1 MAQKLSLKFNQSK
14 FSDLISKL
22 KDLTGIEDVIKIK
35 FDRDN
40 MVLYS
45 VLQNEQQVSA
55 MKTYVVKTNDYLQ
68 GFDSDET
75 IDFVVTSAPKFVKN
89 IQFFNTEKDIK
100 LDIIYKPVPEEDNLM
115 HVRSAQLSNGKL
127 KISVIGGE
135 QYKVRQITKSFID
148 TRLNPKNSKWS
159 FKVSNQD
166 FSDIKKLSNINS
178 EDRIINITVQDGKVT
193 FNETSKWELE
203 VDSIESK
210 SQHLIFGKKYLSNIN
225 CEDETITFHIF
236 ETFILVREKDSSL
249 MLSFEQDFSTED

>member
-1 MAQKLSLKFNQSK
+1 MAQKISLKFVQSN
-14 FSDLISKL
+14 FTDLLTKL

-35 FDRDN
+35 FDKDN
-40 MVLYS
+40 MILYS

-55 MKTYVVKTNDYLQ
+55 MKTYVVNTQDYIQ
-68 GFDSDET
+68 GFTTDET
-75 IDFVVTSAPKFVKN
+75 IDFVITSAPKFVKN
-89 IQFFNTEKDIK
+89 IQFFNTDKDIK
-100 LDIIYKPVPEEDNLM
+100 LDLIYKPVPEEDNLM

-135 QYKVRQITKSFID
+135 QYKVRQITKSFIE

-159 FKVSNQD
+159 FKVSNED

-203 VDSIESK
+203 VDIIQSK
-210 SQHLIFGKKYLSNIN
+210 NQHLMFGKKYLSNIN
-225 CEDETITFHIF
+225 CEDDTITFNIF
-236 ETFILVREKDSSL
+236 ETFILVREKDSNL
-249 MLSFEQDFSTED
+249 MLSFEQDFTNED

>member
-1 MAQKLSLKFNQSK
+1 MAQKLSLKFVQSR
-14 FSDLISKL
+14 FTDLISKL

-35 FDRDN
+35 FDKDN
-40 MVLYS
+40 MILYS

-55 MKTYVVKTNDYLQ
+55 MKTYVVNTNDYLQ
-68 GFDSDET
+68 GFSGDET
-75 IDFVVTSAPKFVKN
+75 IDFVITSAPKFVKN
-89 IQFFNTEKDIK
+89 IQFFNTDKDIK
-100 LDIIYKPVPEEDNLM
+100 FDLIYKPVPEEDNLM

-135 QYKVRQITKSFID
+135 QYKVRQVTKSFID

-203 VDSIESK
+203 VDSIQSK
-210 SQHLIFGKKYLSNIN
+210 NQHLMFGKKYLSNIN
-225 CEDETITFHIF
+225 CEDETITFNIF
-236 ETFILVREKDSSL
+236 ETFILVREKDSNL
-249 MLSFEQDFSTED
+249 MLSFEQDFTNED